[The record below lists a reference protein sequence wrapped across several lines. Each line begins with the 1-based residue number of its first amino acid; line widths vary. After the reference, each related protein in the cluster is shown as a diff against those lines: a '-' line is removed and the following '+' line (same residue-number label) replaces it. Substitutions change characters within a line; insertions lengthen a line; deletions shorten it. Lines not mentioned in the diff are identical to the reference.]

1 MLPGAMPEADGAFP
15 TTAAKRSKLGLTQRG
30 TDTLAGDRHNV
41 LVDDDKQL
49 ITELTELAL
58 TQAAPDEL
66 VVFEETAE
74 EYFADPDAAVS
85 ATAKSEAVGFGLELA
100 MVTPAALAI
109 GSALVQALISIV
121 SERTLSAGA
130 RSVSAQVRRLL
141 RKEESDPQLRLS
153 QDQVTRLRQVALAQ
167 AAVLGLP
174 EGQATLLA
182 DSFVGALWS
191 AA

>member
-1 MLPGAMPEADGAFP
+1 MGNHSADNSHETPNSDEAKMA
-15 TTAAKRSKLGLTQRG
+15 

-41 LVDDDKQL
+41 LVDDEQL
-49 ITELTELAL
+49 LISELTELAL

-66 VVFEETAE
+66 VVFDETAE
-74 EYFADPDAAVS
+74 EYFADPEAAVS
-85 ATAKSEAVGFGLELA
+85 ATAKNEAVGFGLELA

-130 RSVSAQVRRLL
+130 RTVTVQVRRML
-141 RKEESDPQLRLS
+141 RKGEPDPQLRLTS
-153 QDQVTRLRQVALAQ
+153 DQVTRLRQVALAQ
-167 AAVLGLP
+167 AAVIGLP
-174 EGQATLLA
+174 EGQAMLLA

-191 AA
+191 AG